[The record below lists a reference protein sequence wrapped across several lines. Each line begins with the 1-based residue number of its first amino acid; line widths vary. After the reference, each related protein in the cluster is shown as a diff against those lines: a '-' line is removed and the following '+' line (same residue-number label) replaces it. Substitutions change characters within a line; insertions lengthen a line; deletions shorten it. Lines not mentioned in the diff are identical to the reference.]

1 MAVIAAILMYTAINM
16 VEKEHFIRF
25 FRLDRTDFAI
35 SLLVAGIT
43 LFADPIIGIMTGAAL
58 SLLVFA
64 HKHSQGQFAVSVS
77 QNAAITTFESV
88 PEEQEAAK
96 GLLVYSFKGGLSYL
110 NARTHLSRFEQGL
123 EGYETIVLRF
133 REVSFIDIDGI
144 EVVEEIIHI
153 CKGRGQKVAITSV
166 PNAIRQT
173 LLEHAHSFQK
183 MYDQQLVFEKTAD
196 AVHTISKR

>member
-1 MAVIAAILMYTAINM
+1 
-16 VEKEHFIRF
+16 
-25 FRLDRTDFAI
+25 
-35 SLLVAGIT
+35 
-43 LFADPIIGIMTGAAL
+43 
-58 SLLVFA
+58 
-64 HKHSQGQFAVSVS
+64 
-77 QNAAITTFESV
+77 V
-88 PEEQEAAK
+88 PEEQEVAK

-166 PNAIRQT
+166 PNTIRQT
-173 LLEHAHSFQK
+173 LLEHAYSFQK
-183 MYDQQLVFEKTAD
+183 LYDQQLVFEKTAD